1 MAEFYPWLILII
13 GYIPLKLI
21 KISHNDQNK
30 LLIVIVVSTA
40 AVYGNHVAFS
50 RRLLVNKILLIKISY
65 YLSLF
70 LTKSMDITGDGS
82 IPDST
87 AR

>member
-1 MAEFYPWLILII
+1 M
-13 GYIPLKLI
+13 
-21 KISHNDQNK
+21 
-30 LLIVIVVSTA
+30 VVSTTV
-40 AVYGNHVAFS
+40 VYGNHVAFS
-50 RRLLVNKILLIKISY
+50 RRLLANKKLVIKISY